1 MSSSTN
7 VNTQISHNKQG
18 DDERITAF
26 IYQYGF
32 NTVLNE
38 SLYTFIF
45 NERYAGQKVVLLQ
58 ISVAGEML
66 LEELK
71 TLFTST
77 NNKFSK

>member
-45 NERYAGQKVVLLQ
+45 NND
-58 ISVAGEML
+58 SVEQQAPPPP
-66 LEELK
+66 
-71 TLFTST
+71 
-77 NNKFSK
+77 KFPDI